1 MRRAKSGCLKNFFAT
16 FGGVAFLLVTGT
28 LAWQYRAQVRDAYRA
43 FRGDAV
49 VEMEIDSGPGM
60 PSADAL
66 ESARQKQRRM
76 ARPGG
81 PDAVTLNA
89 AEMASLIVDGLD
101 PIGRSALDSLT
112 VQFANDR
119 FAMEAQ
125 LVTEIWGRE
134 QLGFFSG
141 LLQAREPLRVAGPAR
156 IERAGVVAWEPDELS
171 VRSLP
176 FPPAA
181 IRPIV
186 NALTGGSNGTIL
198 LAAPTTVGE
207 IQIRPGG
214 ITFYR
219 QDR

>member
-1 MRRAKSGCLKNFFAT
+1 MTRERAGCFKNFFAT
-16 FGGVAFLLVTGT
+16 FGLVAFVLIVAT
-28 LAWQYRAQVRDAYRA
+28 LGWQYRNQLRDAYRA

-49 VEMEIDSGPGM
+49 GTVELDSGPGS
-60 PSADAL
+60 PSVEAL

-89 AEMASLIVDGLD
+89 AELASLVVDGLD
-101 PIGRSALDSLT
+101 PIGRAALDSLT
-112 VQFANDR
+112 VRFEDDR

-141 LLQAREPLRVAGPAR
+141 LLQPREQLRVAGPAR

-186 NALTGGSNGTIL
+186 NALTGGTNGTIL
-198 LAAPTTVGE
+198 LAAPTTVGDLR
-207 IQIRPGG
+207 IRPSG

-219 QDR
+219 QDQ